1 MKTITWELMEIEF
14 LIRKMNLKLMKFK
27 INFQAETFEG
37 IENNFNTVRCAALF
51 LNFFFLF
58 FPFQ

>member
-1 MKTITWELMEIEF
+1 MEIEF

-51 LNFFFLF
+51 FILFFLF